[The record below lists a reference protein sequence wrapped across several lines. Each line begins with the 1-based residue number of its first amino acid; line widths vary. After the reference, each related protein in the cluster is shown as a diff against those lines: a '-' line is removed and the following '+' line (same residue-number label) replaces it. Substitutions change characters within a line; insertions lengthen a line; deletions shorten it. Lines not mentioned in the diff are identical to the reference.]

1 MRAVSSAFRLSA
13 QSTRIDRDVIDND
26 PLCKEV
32 PVAWRARLAG
42 CRWTRQTDGQSDA
55 AVFRLDARDGSSR
68 FVKTE
73 PAGPL
78 GELRDEAARLRWLA
92 ATGLPGAQV
101 LDVASAA
108 GREWML
114 LSAVRGDNLEM
125 APLAPAVKVTILADA
140 LRALHRLDPAACP
153 FDHRAALRIARA
165 RARIDAGLVDEDNL
179 DDANTGVPL
188 DVLFATLL
196 AHRPATEDRVVTH
209 GDACL
214 PNIMVDEGGFSGFID
229 CGRLGVADR
238 YQDLALAARD
248 IEADLGSEWVA
259 PFFAQYGIEHPDPER
274 IAFYRLLD
282 EFF

>member
-1 MRAVSSAFRLSA
+1 M
-13 QSTRIDRDVIDND
+13 IDND
-26 PLCKEV
+26 PLGNEV
-32 PVAWRARLAG
+32 PMAWQARLAG

-55 AVFRLDARDGSSR
+55 VVFRLDARDGSRR
-68 FVKTE
+68 FVKTA

-92 ATGLPGAQV
+92 STGLPGAQV

-114 LSAVRGDNLEM
+114 LSAVRGDNLET
-125 APLAPAVKVTILADA
+125 AQLAPAEKVAIMADA
-140 LRALHRLDPAACP
+140 LRALHRLDPATCP
-153 FDHRAALRIARA
+153 FDHGAAHRIARA

-179 DDANTGVPL
+179 DDVNTGVPL

-196 AHRPATEDRVVTH
+196 THRPATEDRVVTH

-259 PFFAQYGIEHPDPER
+259 RFFTRYGIEHPDPDR

>member
-1 MRAVSSAFRLSA
+1 MRMSAHL
-13 QSTRIDRDVIDND
+13 TRIEPDVIDND
-26 PLCKEV
+26 KFCIEV
-32 PVAWRARLAG
+32 PATWKAALADG
-42 CRWTRQTDGQSDA
+42 RWTRQTEGQSDA
-55 AVFRLDARDGSSR
+55 AVFRLDARDGSRR
-68 FVKTE
+68 FIKTE

-92 ATGLPGAQV
+92 TTGLPGAQV

-114 LSAVRGDNLEM
+114 LSAVRGENLEV
-125 APLAPAVKVTILADA
+125 AQLAPAAKVAIIADV
-140 LRALHRLDPAACP
+140 LRALHRLDPATCP
-153 FDHRAALRIARA
+153 FDHGAASRIERA
-165 RARIDAGLVDEDNL
+165 RARMHAGRVDESNL

-188 DVLFATLL
+188 DELFARLQ
-196 AHRPATEDRVVTH
+196 ASRPSSEDRVVTH

-214 PNIMVDEGGFSGFID
+214 PNFMVEDGRFSGFID
-229 CGRLGVADR
+229 CGRLGVSDR

-248 IEADLGSEWVA
+248 IEADLGGEWVT
-259 PFFAQYGIEHPDPER
+259 PFFARYGIEHPDPDR